1 MKAKRNH
8 NKLYSFWFIVP
19 SLVIF
24 CVFFLFPILSSL
36 YYSMTVWDF
45 NTATFCGLD
54 NYKMFFGKFSEFFDC
69 TYTDLRISDQ
79 RIKGC
84 DRFFYCGVSVQRDS
98 GKRLYTFCGFFPE
111 SCFHDGG
118 WSYLF
123 RFDASHKRPV

>member
-54 NYKMFFGKFSEFFDC
+54 NYKMFFSENSLSSSIVHTLIYAFLTSALKVAIAFFIAVFLC
-69 TYTDLRISDQ
+69 SGIRA
-79 RIKGC
+79 KGFI
-84 DRFFYCGVSVQRDS
+84 RSAVF
-98 GKRLYTFCGFFPE
+98 
-111 SCFHDGG
+111 